1 MGHDERD
8 WQQDVQ
14 VQEFTEWRPDGLGL
28 RGLGFRGV
36 GFMGLGFGGLG
47 YDAYANY
54 YCYSC

>member
-28 RGLGFRGV
+28 RGLGCR
-36 GFMGLGFGGLG
+36 GLGFRGLG

-54 YCYSC
+54 YIYSC